1 MPAMD
6 LGAVGVWTAAL
17 DLLPAPQARETAAEL
32 EELGYGTIWIPEAV
46 GREAMTNAAMLLG
59 ATRTVVV
66 ATGIASIWLRSATAT
81 AAAQHT
87 LSEAHPGRFLLGL
100 GVSHRPMVEG
110 VLKQSYGRPLAAMGQ
125 YLDAMDGA
133 LILAPTPD
141 VPPVR
146 VLAALGPRMLRLSA
160 ERAGGAHPYLGTPEH
175 TRQAREILGAGPL
188 LLPEQGVILEADP
201 SRAREIARANLG
213 IYIGL
218 ANYANNWRR
227 LGFDEEDLLSGG
239 SDRLID
245 AIFTWGEP
253 AAILDRLREH
263 LDAGADHVAVQ
274 VLRPSLAEVPLEEW
288 RELAPVVTSLRPGPV

>member
-1 MPAMD
+1 ME

-17 DLLPAPQARETAAEL
+17 DVLPAAQAREAAAEL
-32 EELGYGTIWIPEAV
+32 EELGYGAIWIPEAV
-46 GREAMTNAAMLLG
+46 GREAMTNAAMLLD

-66 ATGIASIWLRSATAT
+66 ATGIASIWLRSATAA

-110 VLKQSYGRPLAAMGQ
+110 VLGQSYHRPFSAMSA

-133 LILAPTPD
+133 LVLAPAPE
-141 VPPVR
+141 VPPAR

-160 ERAGGAHPYLGTPEH
+160 ERAAGAHPYLGTPEH

-188 LLPEQGVILEADP
+188 LLPEQGVILERDP

-227 LGFDEEDLLSGG
+227 LGFEEEDLLSGG

-245 AIFTWGEP
+245 AIFAWGDL
-253 AAILDRLREH
+253 AAILERLREH

-274 VLRPSLAEVPLEEW
+274 VLRPSLAEVPREEW
-288 RELAPVVTSLRPGPV
+288 RELAPAVASLRPGPV